1 MINLLEI
8 NIYCFTLPF
17 CITTTYIPLFA
28 VTGRMLKEKQS
39 LLVRKHEETRRKVD
53 SLNIGGGVSMWPE
66 MDSMRMSTDEIY
78 RLSGFCAILVLLVVA
93 IFTFLHGKVVVNEMS
108 SERSG

>member
-1 MINLLEI
+1 
-8 NIYCFTLPF
+8 
-17 CITTTYIPLFA
+17 
-28 VTGRMLKEKQS
+28 MLKDKQS

-78 RLSGFCAILVLLVVA
+78 RLSGFCVILVLVVVA
-93 IFTFLHGKVVVNEMS
+93 VFAFLHGKVVVKEIL
-108 SERSG
+108 RSDISG